1 MVQVEKTEI
10 TNNMLKLKTFF
21 TVAIIQVLLSLVT
34 IKVSLFFWRKIIF
47 SSTVQKVDLLTFYNL
62 LNQNFTVQDGVVSL
76 VIPGEYYDPNQ
87 SKKLP

>member
-76 VIPGEYYDPNQ
+76 VIPGEYYGFNE
-87 SKKLP
+87 LP

>member
-10 TNNMLKLKTFF
+10 NNNMLKLKTFF

-76 VIPGEYYDPNQ
+76 VIPGEYYGFN
-87 SKKLP
+87 

>member
-76 VIPGEYYDPNQ
+76 VIPGEYYGFN
-87 SKKLP
+87 

>member
-76 VIPGEYYDPNQ
+76 VIPGEYYGF
-87 SKKLP
+87 SELL